1 MSGQGAAGS
10 VGVGTGKA
18 TGKNMGKVIA
28 WAGWRVA
35 VAATLTASGV
45 IHAQLYLDGY
55 RFIHDIGVMFLVQ
68 ASVSFAV
75 AALFLV
81 GAPVGLRIV
90 GAGVAL
96 GALAGFVGSR
106 TIGVFG
112 FTEKGFQP
120 APQALISVL
129 VEVATVALIVPT
141 LVLLLLG
148 WLKNQKRRAL
158 LSTVSAESSAPA
170 ASADPAGS
178 GNPVAG
184 SRFSS

>member
-1 MSGQGAAGS
+1 MSGFVSDGRGADVSRG
-10 VGVGTGKA
+10 GVGGI
-18 TGKNMGKVIA
+18 GGKVVVRAA
-28 WAGWRVA
+28 WRLA
-35 VAATLTASGV
+35 VAATLTVSGV

-75 AALFLV
+75 AALFLI
-81 GAPVGLRIV
+81 GSPVGLRIV
-90 GAGVAL
+90 GTGVAV

-129 VEVATVALIVPT
+129 VEVATLALVVPT
-141 LVLLLLG
+141 LVQFVRG
-148 WLKNQKRRAL
+148 WLADQKRRTLRSAL
-158 LSTVSAESSAPA
+158 AAEAT
-170 ASADPAGS
+170 AD
-178 GNPVAG
+178 
-184 SRFSS
+184 